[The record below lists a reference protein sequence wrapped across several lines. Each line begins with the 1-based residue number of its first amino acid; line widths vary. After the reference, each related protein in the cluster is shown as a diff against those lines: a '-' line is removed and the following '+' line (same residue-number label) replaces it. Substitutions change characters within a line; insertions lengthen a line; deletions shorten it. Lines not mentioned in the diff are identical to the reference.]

1 MGCGSNPER
10 GKTKTVPSS
19 VSSAILLGS
28 TILLVLACDKTPS
41 REAIAQ
47 ALRSCLTSFDN
58 GIVSQR
64 IDSIEV
70 LKVLPAKRTEEGQVY
85 AFKAVITGVTSTW
98 LGNSAFNEEE
108 EGAVIK
114 DKFGDWKLTLNFNE
128 WPLPGWRKGV
138 PAPRV
143 LGTGSAKSGART
155 TGAAEQTSG
164 SSVTVSPS
172 LNLGR
177 FNTNMESRLR
187 KLEAKA
193 AQAGL
198 KGEAKAT
205 FDAQVAKT
213 RALMQEMT
221 QIPESNQD
229 GVRAK
234 MAEIQGTFVVARN
247 ILKESSGKSSE

>member
-1 MGCGSNPER
+1 M
-10 GKTKTVPSS
+10 KTVLGS
-19 VSSAILLGS
+19 VSSALLLCS
-28 TILLVLACDKTPS
+28 TALMVLACEKTPS
-41 REAIAQ
+41 RDAVAQ
-47 ALRSCLTSFDN
+47 ALRSCLTSSDN

-64 IDSIEV
+64 IDNIEV

-85 AFKAVITGVTSTW
+85 AFKVVITGVTSTW

-128 WPLPGWRKGV
+128 WSLPGWRKGV
-138 PAPRV
+138 PTPRAPSA
-143 LGTGSAKSGART
+143 GSAKSGAQAVGT
-155 TGAAEQTSG
+155 AEQTSG
-164 SSVTVSPS
+164 NVSVPPPTNAARSSRT
-172 LNLGR
+172 
-177 FNTNMESRLR
+177 MEARLQ

-198 KGEAKAT
+198 QGEVKAA

-213 RALMQEMT
+213 RALMQEMA

-229 GVRAK
+229 GIRAK
-234 MAEIQGTFVVARN
+234 VAEIQGTLRIARN